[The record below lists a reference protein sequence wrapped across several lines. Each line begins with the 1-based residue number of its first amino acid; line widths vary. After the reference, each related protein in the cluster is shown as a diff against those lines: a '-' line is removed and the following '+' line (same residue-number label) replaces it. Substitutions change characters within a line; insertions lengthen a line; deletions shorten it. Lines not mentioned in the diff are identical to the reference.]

1 MIINWNSGSSIVQ
14 GDTIYSYIDL
24 KKILKKRAFELKQ
37 LGVKEHD
44 KVIVCVKKNISSL
57 INILAVNMIGATF
70 IPIDSNS
77 NDEFI
82 EYIANENNA
91 IVLGESFNCMK
102 YNNVFKKKSD
112 ELAENHEN
120 SKIEYIIYT
129 SGSTGRRKGVKVTNL
144 NLNNY
149 VKWFVNEFDI
159 KEDDVTYI
167 STSISYDLSYT
178 GLFTAL
184 YAGAGI
190 VFPTNDSDFEIEDLI
205 SYINGKRISYIKVTP
220 SIINMMICSKKISS
234 DNKLRLVVS
243 GGERI
248 VPKDI
253 AILKNMLGENTE
265 FVNHYGPTETT
276 IGCCFKRIVFGSTW
290 DEYVVSPTIG
300 KAIKNTKL
308 QIVNKDG
315 SEILSIGTVGELFIT
330 GAGVAD
336 GYVDGDPR
344 GFKDGGYYSGDLAK
358 YNDNYEIVL
367 CGRIS
372 NIIKINGYRT
382 SVYEIQSYLNKITMW
397 KRCAV
402 IYDSCDSLV
411 RVFYENEYVLNRTEL
426 IKEMKR
432 IMPSYLIPK
441 YFMRIDKIPFT
452 SNGKVNNE
460 ELKKHAVTF
469 RRPLAS
475 ELYNML
481 NTSYSLGDCL
491 YQDYKDCIFDDLGI
505 DSLTMM
511 SIFAEIEEKYG
522 VKLPMILRKGD
533 NIGKTVESIER
544 IINHN
549 VNCETYS
556 KKEILLYHIHNKYE
570 IKKYI
575 KERKLLFKRNI
586 VEYIDMRAIQKKYFL
601 DKIQLDNIMHSS
613 FDFSSVVSGERILD
627 FLTKHYCFK
636 SVYFFKEARIGI
648 TNLTELSIPYYL
660 VESYDEIDFIVK
672 EIMNRLSEFVEIPY
686 LFIVM
691 EYNGHKYLE
700 CFYCHYAILDRD
712 LKYLETPQFD
722 FDDNYKV
729 RQLYDIVHDEIVRF
743 DEWINI
749 YQNEIIQEYIKK
761 CVEGYINDSEMIV
774 VKKACSENE
783 LVILFAK
790 IIGACINIDK
800 VPLVI
805 FRDSRCING
814 KIEFLGDQTDY
825 CFIVVDLKQN
835 ESVIRE
841 CVSGR
846 IAEYEKITTPILSIL
861 EKYGKLRNVP
871 KDFFSI
877 NIVSKGNNNLDDFQ
891 KYVYKSYSNN
901 KKKIRTGISLFACV
915 DPMLGETQISIGTN
929 IKNDTINNFLKNKA
943 STYFYGRE

>member
-1 MIINWNSGSSIVQ
+1 MIINWNSNSSIVQ
-14 GDTIYSYIDL
+14 GDNIYSYAEL
-24 KKILKKRAFELKQ
+24 KRFSEERVVKLKQ
-37 LGVKEHD
+37 LGVKKYD
-44 KVIVCVKKNISSL
+44 KVIVCVKKNIASL

-82 EYIANENNA
+82 EYIADENNA
-91 IVLGESFNCMK
+91 IVLRNSCDCMK
-102 YNNVFKKKSD
+102 YNNVLEGKID
-112 ELAENHEN
+112 EPVENCED

-149 VKWFVNEFDI
+149 VKWFVDEFDI
-159 KEDDVTYI
+159 KDDDVTYI

-205 SYINGKRISYIKVTP
+205 SYINEKRISYIKVTP
-220 SIINMMICSKKISS
+220 SIINMMICSKKISN

-276 IGCCFKRIVFGSTW
+276 IGCCFKRIVFGSDW

-300 KAIKNTKL
+300 KAINNTKL
-308 QIVNKDG
+308 QIINKDG
-315 SEILSIGTVGELFIT
+315 SEILSIGTIGELFIT

-397 KRCAV
+397 QRCAV
-402 IYDSCDSLV
+402 IYDSSDSLV
-411 RVFYENEYVLNRTEL
+411 KVFYENEFVLNRTEV

-460 ELKKHAVTF
+460 ELKKNASIF
-469 RRPLAS
+469 SGILAS

-491 YQDYKDCIFDDLGI
+491 YQDYQDYTFDDLGI
-505 DSLTMM
+505 DSLTVM
-511 SIFAEIEEKYG
+511 SILAEIEEKYG
-522 VKLPMILRKGD
+522 IKIPMILRKRD
-533 NIGKTVESIER
+533 NIGKTVEDIER
-544 IINHN
+544 IINHD
-549 VNCETYS
+549 VNCEIYS
-556 KKEILLYHIHNKYE
+556 KKEILMYHIHDKLE
-570 IKKYI
+570 IKKYL
-575 KERKLLFKRNI
+575 KERKILFEKNI
-586 VEYIDMRAIQKKYFL
+586 VEYIDMKAIQKKYCF
-601 DKIQLDNIMHSS
+601 DKIQLDNIMHTS
-613 FDFSSVVSGERILD
+613 FALSSVVNDERILE
-627 FLTKHYCFK
+627 FLTNHYCFK
-636 SVYFFKEARIGI
+636 SVYFFEEERIGI
-648 TNLTELSIPYYL
+648 TNLTEFSIPYYL
-660 VESYDEIDFIVK
+660 VESYDEIDLVVK
-672 EIMNRLSEFVEIPY
+672 EIMNRLSEFLEIPY

-712 LKYLETPQFD
+712 LKYLEVAQSD
-722 FDDNYKV
+722 FIDNHKVLQSHNTGDDEV
-729 RQLYDIVHDEIVRF
+729 VRF
-743 DEWINI
+743 DEWINV

-761 CVEGYINDSEMIV
+761 CIEGYINDSEMIV

-783 LVILFAK
+783 LVIMFAK

-814 KIEFLGDQTDY
+814 KIDFLGDQTDY
-825 CFIVVDLKQN
+825 CFVVVDLKQN
-835 ESVIRE
+835 ENVIRE
-841 CVSGR
+841 CVSDR
-846 IAEYEKITTPILSIL
+846 ISEYEKITTSILSTL
-861 EKYGKLRNVP
+861 EKYGKLRTVP
-871 KDFFSI
+871 KNFFSI
-877 NIVSKGNNNLDDFQ
+877 NIVSKENKSLDYFQ
-891 KYVYKSYSNN
+891 KCIYKSYSSY
-901 KKKIRTGISLFACV
+901 KKKIRTGIGLFACV
-915 DPMLGETQISIGTN
+915 DPILEETKISIGTN
-929 IKNDTINNFLKNKA
+929 IMNDNIKEFLEKKV
-943 STYFYGRE
+943 SSYFYDRE